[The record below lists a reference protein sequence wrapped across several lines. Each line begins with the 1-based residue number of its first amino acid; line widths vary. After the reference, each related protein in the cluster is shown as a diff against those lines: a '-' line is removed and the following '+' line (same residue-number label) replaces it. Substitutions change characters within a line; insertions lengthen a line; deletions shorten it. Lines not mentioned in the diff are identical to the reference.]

1 MLSTQKMEEMS
12 KAMAEIT
19 EKSNEIGKIIKT
31 IDDIAFQT
39 NILSLNAAIEAARAG
54 AAGKGFA
61 VVADEVG
68 NLAQKSAKAA
78 KNTGE
83 LIEETKDAVER
94 GARITRETGES
105 LSAVVERAGK
115 INDMIFEITK
125 ETERES
131 QSVGQLTR
139 GMEQISSV
147 VQTNSA
153 TAEESAASSEELSA
167 QASLLDKLVSK
178 FRLQE

>member
-1 MLSTQKMEEMS
+1 MFLFHKKSMIYSPCDGTFKPLSEVKDEVFS
-12 KAMAEIT
+12 KELM
-19 EKSNEIGKIIKT
+19 
-31 IDDIAFQT
+31 
-39 NILSLNAAIEAARAG
+39 
-54 AAGKGFA
+54 GKGFA

-105 LSAVVERAGK
+105 LSTVVERAGK

-131 QSVGQLTR
+131 QNVGQLTK

>member
-1 MLSTQKMEEMS
+1 MFLFHKKSMIYSPCNGTFKPLSEVKDEVFS
-12 KAMAEIT
+12 KELM
-19 EKSNEIGKIIKT
+19 
-31 IDDIAFQT
+31 
-39 NILSLNAAIEAARAG
+39 
-54 AAGKGFA
+54 GKGFA

-78 KNTGE
+78 QNTGE

>member
-1 MLSTQKMEEMS
+1 M
-12 KAMAEIT
+12 
-19 EKSNEIGKIIKT
+19 
-31 IDDIAFQT
+31 
-39 NILSLNAAIEAARAG
+39 
-54 AAGKGFA
+54 
-61 VVADEVG
+61 
-68 NLAQKSAKAA
+68 
-78 KNTGE
+78 
-83 LIEETKDAVER
+83 ER

-105 LSAVVERAGK
+105 LSTVVERAGK

-131 QSVGQLTR
+131 QNVGQLTK

-153 TAEESAASSEELSA
+153 TAEESSASSEELSA